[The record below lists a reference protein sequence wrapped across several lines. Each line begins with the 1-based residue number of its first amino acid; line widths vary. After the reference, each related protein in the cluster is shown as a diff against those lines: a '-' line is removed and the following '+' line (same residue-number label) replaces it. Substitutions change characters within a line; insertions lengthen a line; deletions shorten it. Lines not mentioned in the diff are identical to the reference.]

1 MVRMGHIP
9 GLGLGE
15 SQCTR
20 ACSRLGEKNPAE
32 NKRKKKWE
40 VAGRTM
46 NLV

>member
-20 ACSRLGEKNPAE
+20 ACSRLGKKILQKTKEKRN
-32 NKRKKKWE
+32 
-40 VAGRTM
+40 GRWQ
-46 NLV
+46 VGP